1 MSKENDSRFQVWY
14 DSELEWTSSLRRRKL
29 LLFLKCVGITV
40 LIALLV
46 GLAGY
51 FLDASSDSD
60 TGLIVVV
67 AVIFSVA
74 LIVPILFFSML
85 PGFLKGSYARKI
97 RRAMKRQGF
106 DELQQEQFAKEQLA
120 ARDNPAC
127 AVSFAMEGNL
137 PARFTLSE
145 RYACLTGGMNYG
157 PQIVQTGGT
166 EKVLVTVHSIN
177 VPAMTRIL
185 GFILKARTKYTT
197 YVIQFI
203 GQGKEQG
210 GIVLND
216 RPSCD
221 RVLEVLRRRF
231 PIAAG

>member
-1 MSKENDSRFQVWY
+1 MQKENNSKFQVWY
-14 DSELEWTSSLRRRKL
+14 DSELEWTRSLRRRKL

-40 LIALLV
+40 VIALLV
-46 GLAGY
+46 GLVGY
-51 FLDASSDSD
+51 FMDANSNSD
-60 TGLIVVV
+60 TGMIVAA
-67 AVIFSVA
+67 AVIVSAV

-97 RRAMKRQGF
+97 RRAMKSQGF
-106 DELQQEQFAKEQLA
+106 DELRQEQFAKEQLA
-120 ARDNPAC
+120 AQDDPAC
-127 AVSFAMEGNL
+127 SVSFVTNGSL

-157 PQIVQTGGT
+157 PQIVQISGT
-166 EKVLVTVHSIN
+166 ERVHVTVHSVN
-177 VPAMTRIL
+177 VPAMTRIFGL
-185 GFILKARTKYTT
+185 IVKTGTEYTT

-221 RVLEVLRRRF
+221 RVLDVLRQRF

>member
-1 MSKENDSRFQVWY
+1 MPKENDSGFQAWY
-14 DSELEWTSSLRRRKL
+14 DSELEWTRGLRRRKL

-46 GLAGY
+46 GLVGY
-51 FLDASSDSD
+51 FLDANSDSD
-60 TGLIVVV
+60 TGMIIAA
-67 AVIFSVA
+67 AVIVSVV

-85 PGFLKGSYARKI
+85 PGFLKGGYARKI
-97 RRAMKRQGF
+97 RRAIKRQGF
-106 DELQQEQFAKEQLA
+106 GELQQEQFAKEQLA
-120 ARDNPAC
+120 ARDDPAC
-127 AVSFAMEGNL
+127 SVSFVTEGNL
-137 PARFTLSE
+137 PTRFTLSE

-166 EKVLVTVHSIN
+166 EKVLVTVHSIS

-185 GFILKARTKYTT
+185 GFIVRANTKYTT
-197 YVIQFI
+197 YMMQFI

-210 GIVLND
+210 GIALND

-231 PIAAG
+231 RVAAG